1 MLGLSFNRPII
12 MGIVNVTPDSFSD
25 GGCFSTNDDI
35 VSHIEQLISHGADII
50 DIGAQ
55 STRPGAALIS
65 VQEEIERLATIIPL
79 FKQRFDC
86 LLSLDTFYADV
97 AKFGLENGVDI
108 INDVSGLTYD
118 SAMIETCAHYQAA
131 VVIMHM
137 NGAPKTMQDNPHY
150 EDVMETVYSFLNQQ
164 IQRCTDVGIQ
174 QIMIDPGIGFGKTL
188 DHNLSLLKNLA
199 TFKSLGYPLLI
210 GTSRKSFINQISPS
224 DVDNRLGGS
233 IASNLRAWQLGAQV
247 FRVHDVFDIKQ
258 AFDVLLRLEDM
269 SC

>member
-1 MLGLSFNRPII
+1 MLDLVFDKPII

-25 GGCFSTNDDI
+25 GGSYTNQDAIISYID
-35 VSHIEQLISHGADII
+35 QLIKHGADII

-65 VQEEIERLATIIPL
+65 VQEEIERLATIIPF

-150 EDVMETVYSFLNQQ
+150 DDVMETVYSFLKQQ

-210 GTSRKSFINQISPS
+210 GTSRKSFINQISKS
-224 DVDNRLGGS
+224 DVHQRLGGS
-233 IASNLRAWQLGAQV
+233 IASNLVAWKLGANV
-247 FRVHDVFDIKQ
+247 FRVHDVFDMKQ
-258 AFDVLLRLEDM
+258 AFDVSLKLEG
-269 SC
+269 C